1 MHDGTFRPLG
11 TFHMC
16 RGVVALILISR
27 HKERDSGGEEGETE
41 RDIIY
46 INIPCSNITHNDMQ
60 KKLNA
65 VYDTRIEPLFF
76 SEFSKFL
83 KSLKLQIISIL
94 VGKLIFSQVFR
105 ALLR

>member
-1 MHDGTFRPLG
+1 
-11 TFHMC
+11 MC

-60 KKLNA
+60 N
-65 VYDTRIEPLFF
+65 YDTRIEPLFF